1 MVIKPGVI
9 SSSSILRFESSVISY
24 GNQTS
29 DGTVVQKDLFE
40 SSVISYGNQTM
51 FLQCLVEM
59 LFESSVISYGNQTL
73 TVLSLT

>member
-1 MVIKPGVI
+1 MVIKLFLP
-9 SSSSILRFESSVISY
+9 SRYSNTEFESSVISY

-59 LFESSVISYGNQTL
+59 LFESSVISYGNQTKRKHII
-73 TVLSLT
+73 